1 MNTANLSRY
10 VLLAAIAAVGF
21 MLLVEFNQFKNEQ
34 QRNTILA
41 NNVTAEAPAATAVPV
56 ALPQPAAATVIT
68 PGDVPQFK
76 NDESATAAFTP
87 ASSVVRVT
95 SDVLDL
101 SIDLQGGDIIRATL
115 PQYLARLDTPDQPFV
130 LLEKT
135 PTLTYVAQSGLVGP
149 QGTDTATARPLFSA
163 AASTYTLGDTDEQL
177 HVDLVFEQAPGVT
190 LTKRFTLA
198 RGSYQIRMS
207 YLINN
212 QSNQLWQA
220 ALYGQLKRDSSADPS
235 AAGGGSLGV
244 QPFLGIASTTDED
257 RFYKEAFKK
266 LPDDPFATRKND
278 GWIAVIQHYFLSAW
292 IPEKGVAVDYSA
304 FQSNAFNYA
313 RFTMPLIAVQPGSEG
328 IINAS
333 LYLGPKDQY
342 SLETIAENLD
352 LSVDYGW
359 LWWIAQPLFWVLTF
373 LYGIF
378 GNWGFAIIGLTVLVK
393 ALFFPLS
400 AASYRS
406 MANMRR
412 VQPKLVELKERYGD
426 DKQKMSQAMM
436 ELYRKEKINPLG
448 GCLPILIQMPVFIAL
463 YWVLLESVELRHA
476 PFIGYIHDLSAMDPY
491 FIMPLIMGASMF
503 FQQKL
508 NPPPPDP
515 MQAKIMQWMP
525 VVFTVFF
532 LWFPAGLVLYW
543 VVNNLLSITQQWVIT
558 RNIERAAA
566 GA

>member
-21 MLLVEFNQFKNEQ
+21 MLLVEFNQFKNER
-34 QRNTILA
+34 QRNAILSS
-41 NNVTAEAPAATAVPV
+41 NPAAV
-56 ALPQPAAATVIT
+56 APLAEPADFPQPAAVAPAAEI
-68 PGDVPQFK
+68 PQL
-76 NDESATAAFTP
+76 
-87 ASSVVRVT
+87 ASSLPEPLATPPKRTVHVRT
-95 SDVLDL
+95 DVLDL
-101 SIDLQGGDIIRATL
+101 SIDLHGGDIVRAAL
-115 PQYLARLDTPDQPFV
+115 PKHLARLDTPDQPFV
-130 LLEKT
+130 LLDQNT
-135 PTLTYVAQSGLVGP
+135 RLTYIAQSGLVGP
-149 QGTDTATARPLFSA
+149 QGTDTPTQRPVFSTDA
-163 AASTYTLGDTDEQL
+163 YTFTLNEHEDSL
-177 HVDLVFEQAPGVT
+177 VVDLLLEPSPGIT
-190 LTKRFTLA
+190 LTKRFSLQ
-198 RGSYQIRMS
+198 RGSYLVKVEYR
-207 YLINN
+207 INN
-212 QSNQLWQA
+212 TSSMPWQA
-220 ALYGQLKRDSSADPS
+220 ALYGQLKRDSSRDPS
-235 AAGGGSLGV
+235 AEDGRFGV
-244 QPFLGIASTTDED
+244 QPFLGVASTTDD
-257 RFYKEAFKK
+257 TRFAKIAFSD
-266 LPDDPFATRKND
+266 LPDEKFSTRKTD
-278 GWIAVIQHYFLSAW
+278 GWIAVIQHYFLGAW
-292 IPEKGVAVDYSA
+292 VPEKGIPVDYSA
-304 FQSNAFNYA
+304 LQSNGFNYA
-313 RFTMPLIAVQPGSEG
+313 RFTTPLKTVAAGEQGVID
-328 IINAS
+328 AS

-342 SLETIAENLD
+342 TLETIATNLD

-359 LWWIAQPLFWVLTF
+359 LWWMAQPLFWVLT
-373 LYGIF
+373 LLHNLL
-378 GNWGFAIIGLTVLVK
+378 GNWGFAIIGLTVLIK

-412 VQPKLVELKERYGD
+412 VQPKLVELKERHGD
-426 DKQKMSQAMM
+426 DRQKMSQAMM

-515 MQAKIMQWMP
+515 MQAKIMQWLP

-543 VVNNLLSITQQWVIT
+543 VVNNILSITQQWIIT

-566 GA
+566 GV